1 MTLYGGSHE
10 SCVGLHIDG
19 VPAGIRIDKSAF
31 SADLARRRPSLKGTT
46 SRHEE
51 DEPQLISGFTPAE
64 AFSSIAD
71 NASAPAGDSP
81 LAADTVSASIPAAS
95 PAFAAS
101 TPVAVVTDGSRITIE
116 FPNRDIRPSDYEK
129 FRDIPRPGHADFVM
143 RSLDGGPA
151 SGGGMFSGRMTVAL
165 VAAGTVARHCLKL
178 KYPSVEIKSLLTAV
192 GGSTEPDEW
201 SRLIDEAMADGDS
214 LGGIVETVVEGL
226 PVGLGQP
233 FFDSVE
239 SLVSHLVFSI
249 PGVRGVEFGD
259 GFAAAAMR
267 GSRHNDPLGPG
278 GVPLRNGAGGVNG
291 GLSNGAPLMF
301 RTAFKPASTIA
312 KAQRTWDFAAGEMTV
327 LSAPGRHDCCFAL
340 RTPVIVESAAA
351 IVLADLS
358 LQTGAV
364 VR

>member
-1 MTLYGGSHE
+1 MNNSFGHSFRITLYGGSHE
-10 SCVGLHIDG
+10 RCVGLHIDG

-31 SADLARRRPSLKGTT
+31 NADLARRRPSLKGTT

-51 DEPQLISGFTPAE
+51 DEPQLISGFAPAE
-64 AFSSIAD
+64 ASSPIAD
-71 NASAPAGDSP
+71 NASVEAANPATVAPAK
-81 LAADTVSASIPAAS
+81 SA
-95 PAFAAS
+95 
-101 TPVAVVTDGSRITIE
+101 AVVTDGARITIE

-129 FRDIPRPGHADFVM
+129 FRDVPRPGHADFVM

-201 SRLIDEAMADGDS
+201 SRLIDEALADGDS

-291 GLSNGAPLMF
+291 GLSNGAPLVF

-312 KAQRTWDFAAGEMTV
+312 RAQRTWDFAAGEMTV